1 MERLKDFFEKHW
13 RAVVIFIAILYM
25 GIGLF
30 QLISG
35 IELDP
40 TKTKNAGTFLMFLA
54 LAVFVYGK
62 RVEKM
67 AIEKEKQKEEENQ
80 AVNQEEN
87 QEVNQEE
94 KQQIKQEKDQGIN

>member
-67 AIEKEKQKEEENQ
+67 AIEKEKQKQEENQ
-80 AVNQEEN
+80 EEK

-94 KQQIKQEKDQGIN
+94 NQQIKQEKDQDIN

>member
-13 RAVVIFIAILYM
+13 RIVVIFIAILYM

-67 AIEKEKQKEEENQ
+67 AIEKQK
-80 AVNQEEN
+80 QEEN
-87 QEVNQEE
+87 QEVNQEVNQE
-94 KQQIKQEKDQGIN
+94 ENQQIKQEKDQDIN